1 MTDPLSFNGVLTAVS
16 WIISTW
22 DNHSGSLT
30 AIFTILLVIVTF
42 IYVYYS
48 KQALTA
54 HVVDTI
60 MRDYSRQE
68 MFDAKRELRQYNDQ
82 FSNREKLFKAFRE
95 LRNTDNKEFERL
107 ENYRRIV
114 SHHFLRIYYL
124 KETGAINKNLMRKL
138 SSKTRSRFYLEIIE
152 PMEAGK
158 DPNYNKSSF
167 NLYRKLYPELKKEL
181 SEISENGDKKF

>member
-1 MTDPLSFNGVLTAVS
+1 MAEPLSFNSALTGIS
-16 WIISTW
+16 WIISSW
-22 DNHSGSLT
+22 DNHSGALT

-82 FSNREKLFKAFRE
+82 FKDREKLFRAFRE
-95 LRNTDNKEFERL
+95 LRNTNKKEFDRL
-107 ENYRRIV
+107 EYYRRIV

-124 KETGAINKNLMRKL
+124 KETGAINNNLMKKL
-138 SSKTRSRFYLEIIE
+138 SSKIRTIFYLEIIE
-152 PMEAGK
+152 PLEAGK
-158 DPNYNKSSF
+158 DTDYNKSSF
-167 NLYRKLYPELKKEL
+167 NRYRKLYPELKKDYP
-181 SEISENGDKKF
+181 EINDNNFKNN